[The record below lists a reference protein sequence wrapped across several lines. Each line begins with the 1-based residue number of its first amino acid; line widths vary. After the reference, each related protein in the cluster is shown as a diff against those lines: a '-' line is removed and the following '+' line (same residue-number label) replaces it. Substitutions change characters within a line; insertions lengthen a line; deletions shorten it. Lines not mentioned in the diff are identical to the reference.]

1 MANEIRVVSA
11 TNLNYYD
18 TKPNNIVDL
27 FENSLE
33 QFASRNFF
41 GAKNAE
47 DFLIDNG
54 MLTQTLKFVRRN
66 VMKKYGEKLNALYNE

>member
-1 MANEIRVVSA
+1 MANERGVASA
-11 TNLNYYD
+11 TNLDSYY
-18 TKPNNIVDL
+18 TKPDNIVDL

-47 DFLIDNG
+47 DFSVDNG